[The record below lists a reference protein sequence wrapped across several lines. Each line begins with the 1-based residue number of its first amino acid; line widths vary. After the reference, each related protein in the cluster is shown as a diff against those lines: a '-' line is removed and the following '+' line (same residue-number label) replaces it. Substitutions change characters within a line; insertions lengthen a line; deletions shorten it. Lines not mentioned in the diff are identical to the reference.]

1 MWRWIWRI
9 EKVWRWIWRIEN
21 VSRWVWR
28 IEHVWRIDQDH
39 TRMEICIMPY
49 GGQHLFVRFCSVSN
63 FLLVVGVLFYFLVV
77 FWGGRPDY
85 SSRAK
90 TSKNEQKL
98 AKTSPAQT
106 LGPEKHL
113 QNGGWQQ

>member
-1 MWRWIWRI
+1 M
-9 EKVWRWIWRIEN
+9 
-21 VSRWVWR
+21 SRWVWR

-77 FWGGRPDY
+77 LWGGRSD
-85 SSRAK
+85 S
-90 TSKNEQKL
+90 SKNEQKV
-98 AKTSPAQT
+98 AKMSKNEQKPAIA
-106 LGPEKHL
+106 GVC
-113 QNGGWQQ
+113 